1 MWYRNLLVSASMA
14 LLLIS
19 GPVTAT
25 AADISFAR
33 YVVNLT
39 GEIKAGDAER
49 IADLVAQQ
57 RSVLRIFVNSPGGD
71 LSEALR
77 IKDLVNGLHLSVNVA
92 RSGKC
97 VSACFFIFLEGHT
110 RFATGANVVA
120 KLKSPE
126 EVDVVS
132 GVVGIHRPYLKSPS
146 GDIDGVKK
154 QEALMRNA
162 KDYLVSKMV
171 PQYLIDEMMGRPSND
186 IYWLGERDLNL
197 LNEFSA
203 GDEEALISK
212 CGYIRPDVRQAQ
224 RWSSEKWNKLWDCE
238 FDYWDEQYRPLQV
251 QYLAK
256 LRTGW
261 RPWSAK

>member
-1 MWYRNLLVSASMA
+1 
-14 LLLIS
+14 
-19 GPVTAT
+19 
-25 AADISFAR
+25 
-33 YVVNLT
+33 
-39 GEIKAGDAER
+39 
-49 IADLVAQQ
+49 
-57 RSVLRIFVNSPGGD
+57 
-71 LSEALR
+71 
-77 IKDLVNGLHLSVNVA
+77 
-92 RSGKC
+92 
-97 VSACFFIFLEGHT
+97 
-110 RFATGANVVA
+110 
-120 KLKSPE
+120 
-126 EVDVVS
+126 
-132 GVVGIHRPYLKSPS
+132 
-146 GDIDGVKK
+146 
-154 QEALMRNA
+154 
-162 KDYLVSKMV
+162 MV